1 MSIETRNMLRPRS
14 FVEHYGRWV
23 LFDEE
28 DDPKNLLQKVSRSPL
43 LLCACCLI
51 AVRHTTEDF
60 AVNLA
65 PKLYQCARSLVSSAL
80 LDAQQPIDFFQASL
94 ILSMW
99 STTVGQVPLSIDSWL
114 LSGFAL
120 QHWQSSP
127 VIDQSRAHPDKQP
140 TKTTLDYSCL
150 WNHLCLV
157 HLHYCVGTSRVSML
171 QEAQIARCRSIVESD
186 RATNYELRMVAEV
199 FLYWAVYVNTTE
211 RTIDLLKSVADLQ
224 SWRKEWQ
231 FVLGM

>member
-80 LDAQQPIDFFQASL
+80 LDAQQPIEFFQASL

-171 QEAQIARCRSIVESD
+171 QEVQIARCRSIVESD

-199 FLYWAVYVNTTE
+199 FLYWAVYLNTSE